1 MRAILLILP
10 ILLGTSQVPASAE
23 DAPNL
28 TPLQRTDAFR
38 SAYAASFYE
47 FDACGDG
54 FAGRIYRNALTQKL
68 DRCPFTAEAKQRF
81 RAWAPAQRRKA
92 SEAITNLIEKTG
104 GLPVR
109 LDGMT
114 QTCHAQMA
122 SAEYRTVRRRL
133 EDFYVGKIGADAVV
147 AQPCDAAEIAP

>member
-1 MRAILLILP
+1 MRAVRLILLIMM
-10 ILLGTSQVPASAE
+10 GTIQVPASAA
-23 DAPNL
+23 DSSGAA
-28 TPLQRTDAFR
+28 PLQRTDAFR

-81 RAWAPAQRRKA
+81 RIWAPAQRRKS
-92 SEAITNLIEKTG
+92 SEAITNLIEKSG